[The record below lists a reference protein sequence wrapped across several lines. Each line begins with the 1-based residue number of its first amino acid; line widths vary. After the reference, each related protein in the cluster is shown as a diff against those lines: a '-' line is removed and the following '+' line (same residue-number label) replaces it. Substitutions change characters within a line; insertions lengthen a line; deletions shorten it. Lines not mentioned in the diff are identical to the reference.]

1 MIIPDILAQR
11 IVDTAACLVHCNVN
25 IMNREGVIIGTAQPD
40 RRRTF
45 HKGALDVVES
55 GTAVEIYP
63 GEVPLYPGAREG
75 VNLPITLDGQTV
87 GVIGVTGDPDKVR
100 GIARLTK
107 MITELILERE
117 LLHQETQ
124 SRLRLA
130 EHLVEL
136 LLWSGAVPAR
146 GRTLRTARALGL
158 DLDLPRAVAVANISE
173 LIAGFQSL
181 YGASELVLERSSEAI
196 LAGLAESGVLS
207 SQDVAVVLDER
218 LIILKHLP
226 READAVAAQQWGRL
240 VVDCLERL
248 DKGGKCETRCGVGS
262 LALNLGEYPPSYR
275 QALYCL
281 QAANQAPGLRSIHN
295 PALAVGYLL
304 RELGTGTGGMVLRPL
319 VAAVEGCLSRKPEL
333 RATIQALCD
342 NNFELEPTAFAL
354 GIHRNTLSYRLGRL
368 KELTGLDP
376 AHRHDDATL
385 LRAVMQQPGTAA
397 APLAVATGA
406 EAAESRIMF
415 AALPQTPR

>member
-1 MIIPDILAQR
+1 MIIPDLLAQR

-55 GTAVEIYP
+55 GSVVEIYP

-136 LLWSGAVPAR
+136 LLWSGPAPAK
-146 GRTLRTARALGL
+146 GRILRTAKALAL
-158 DLDLPRAVAVANISE
+158 DLDLPRMVAVADISAH
-173 LIAGFQSL
+173 IAGVRAQ

-196 LAGLAESGVLS
+196 LAGLAGSGALAG
-207 SQDVAVVLDER
+207 QDVAVVLDER
-218 LIILKHLP
+218 LIVLKHLP
-226 READAVAAQQWGRL
+226 LEDAADAARQWGRL
-240 VVDCLERL
+240 AVDALGRL
-248 DKGGKCETRCGVGS
+248 GEGKASLGIGGLALS
-262 LALNLGEYPPSYR
+262 LAEYPPSYS
-275 QALYCL
+275 QAMYCL
-281 QAANQAPGLRSIHN
+281 KARGQSPGREPGLRSIYD
-295 PALAVGYLL
+295 PGLSVGYLL
-304 RELGTGTGGMVLRPL
+304 RELGAGAGGMVLRPL
-319 VAAVEGCLSRKPEL
+319 VASLGRCLPRKPEL
-333 RATIQALCD
+333 KATIQALFD
-342 NNFELEPTAFAL
+342 NRFELETTAYAL
-354 GIHRNTLSYRLGRL
+354 GIHRNTLAYRLGRL
-368 KELTGLDP
+368 RDLTGLDP
-376 AHRHDDATL
+376 VRCHDDATL
-385 LRAVMQQPGTAA
+385 LRAAMELRPSEAA
-397 APLAVATGA
+397 QAA
-406 EAAESRIMF
+406 EASG
-415 AALPQTPR
+415 AAGK